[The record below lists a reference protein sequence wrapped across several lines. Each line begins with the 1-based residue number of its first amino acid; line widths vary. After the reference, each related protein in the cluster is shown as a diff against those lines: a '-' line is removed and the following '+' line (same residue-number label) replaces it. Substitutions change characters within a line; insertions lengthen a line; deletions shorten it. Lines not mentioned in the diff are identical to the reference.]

1 MFIYLTSY
9 TLLGKST
16 AIDTGIVAFVANL
29 PNIVELRR
37 NLVKSTDV
45 EIITFILNAKL
56 NSHKDYYCSLCRS
69 EL

>member
-1 MFIYLTSY
+1 MFIYSTSH

-29 PNIVELRR
+29 LNIVELRR

-45 EIITFILNAKL
+45 EIITFIPDAKL
-56 NSHKDYYCSLCRS
+56 NSCEDYYCSLCRS

>member
-45 EIITFILNAKL
+45 ETITFIPETKL
-56 NSHKDYYCSLCRS
+56 NSCEDYYCSLCRS